1 MSGSSDLYSLKEQ
14 DESNRKDYF
23 GLPIMNNHFFHLSPI
38 LLESGS
44 IIKPGNFGRVIETYR
59 PNNLG
64 PLAVRELIFEIARLK
79 TFPEKPS
86 RFNSIFLFPTL
97 QHAQTQLFR
106 FDISCLIYEV
116 ELTETD
122 ANLFHGN
129 MGLIHAG
136 FPNEH
141 MAAIPYLYNLAAQY
155 WVGLTTV
162 QPESEFLSSSPVR
175 ILNLHDH
182 RIEATELESKLQPIV
197 RNT

>member
-1 MSGSSDLYSLKEQ
+1 
-14 DESNRKDYF
+14 
-23 GLPIMNNHFFHLSPI
+23 MNNHFFHLSPI

-44 IIKPGNFGRVIETYR
+44 VIKPGNFGRVIDTYR

-79 TFPEKPS
+79 NFPQKPS

-97 QHAQTQLFR
+97 QHAKTQLIR
-106 FDISCLIYEV
+106 FDISSLIYEV

-122 ANLFHGN
+122 ANSFHGN
-129 MGLIHAG
+129 MGLVHEG

-155 WVGLTTV
+155 WVGLTAI
-162 QPESEFLSSSPVR
+162 QPESEFLSSSPIR
-175 ILNLHDH
+175 ILHLHDH
-182 RIEATELESKLQPIV
+182 RIEAAELVDKLQPTAS
-197 RNT
+197 NT